1 VLIVESTVEPPFK
14 PEWILQKGFF
24 TYMWDRAKR
33 YWGGTRASC
42 VSQKWY
48 WGSSLTLSLL
58 QMRKRGAA
66 PARLAS
72 STSQS
77 LMMLITNRK
86 PSLRFLP
93 MLKDLRQIYGEYN
106 LAIAE

>member
-1 VLIVESTVEPPFK
+1 MDIAERVLYIYVGPSETLLGRNESLVRFLEVEMER
-14 PEWILQKGFF
+14 IL
-24 TYMWDRAKR
+24 M
-33 YWGGTRASC
+33 
-42 VSQKWY
+42 
-48 WGSSLTLSLL
+48 LSLL

>member
-1 VLIVESTVEPPFK
+1 MVESTVEPPFK

-33 YWGGTRASC
+33 YWGGTRASY
-42 VSQKWY
+42 VYRRVNFTSQ
-48 WGSSLTLSLL
+48 LIRSLL

-66 PARLAS
+66 PARLAT
-72 STSQS
+72 STLESVKF
-77 LMMLITNRK
+77 LLTNRK
-86 PSLRFLP
+86 PSQRYIP
-93 MLKDLRQIYGEYN
+93 MLLDLRQIYGEYN

>member
-1 VLIVESTVEPPFK
+1 
-14 PEWILQKGFF
+14 
-24 TYMWDRAKR
+24 M
-33 YWGGTRASC
+33 
-42 VSQKWY
+42 
-48 WGSSLTLSLL
+48 LSLL

-77 LMMLITNRK
+77 LIMLITNRK

-106 LAIAE
+106 LAIAEYATAHLGSRRQADE